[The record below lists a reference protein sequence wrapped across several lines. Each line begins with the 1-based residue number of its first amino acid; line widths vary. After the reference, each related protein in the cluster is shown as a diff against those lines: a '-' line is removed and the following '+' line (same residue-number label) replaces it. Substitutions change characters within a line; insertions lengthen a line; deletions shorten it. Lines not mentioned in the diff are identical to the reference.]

1 MIECLNIPAN
11 ISTNFIIISSKL
23 FRTIKDVIRYLQGK
37 SKEENKKIEGTS
49 FGFPKIALLDYP
61 IIYLE
66 KIFVIKLIK
75 KLNLILRKKN
85 FKKTEKII

>member
-11 ISTNFIIISSKL
+11 ISSNFILINSKL
-23 FRTIKDVIRYLQGK
+23 FRTIKDVIKYLQGK

-66 KIFVIKLIK
+66 KIFVKIIK
-75 KLNLILRKKN
+75 NLIILSN
-85 FKKTEKII
+85 FIFILSYNI